1 MIRRSVLDHQSI
13 RRRRQRDYGQWGFGL
28 VKALLMLLGLGG
40 LSLALITGY
49 QFVSSS
55 PVFRLKN
62 IVVVGVD
69 ESLKGELIRISGI
82 TKSQSLLSIDFAGI
96 KSKIESHPW
105 IRSVF
110 LKREFPHTLHI
121 EAENEVPVAIAL
133 LDTLYFVSSSGET
146 FKKVEPDD
154 SVDFPIIT
162 GLSPGG
168 EDNRVHLRRVVAF
181 LDLLSSG
188 ETQVS
193 TDELSEVYVNQHGAL
208 TIYVKQFPFKV
219 CLGEEDF
226 SKKLDS
232 LQNVIRHLRSTRR
245 LDQVRSIDLD
255 YRDRAIV
262 AFGDSVV

>member
-1 MIRRSVLDHQSI
+1 MIRRSVLDHQSVC
-13 RRRRQRDYGQWGFGL
+13 RRRQRDYGQWGFGL
-28 VKALLMLLGLGG
+28 VKVFLVLLGLGG

-62 IVVVGVD
+62 IVVAGVD
-69 ESLKGELIRISGI
+69 DSLRGEVIRISGI
-82 TKSQSLLSIDFAGI
+82 TRSQSLLSIDSGGI
-96 KSKIESHPW
+96 KRKIESHPW

-121 EAENEVPVAIAL
+121 KAENEAPVAIVL
-133 LDTLYFVSSSGET
+133 LDTLYFVSSAGEP
-146 FKKVEPDD
+146 FKKVERDD
-154 SVDFPIIT
+154 SVDFPVIT

-168 EDNRVHLRRVVAF
+168 DENGEHLRRVVVF

-188 ETQVS
+188 ETMLS
-193 TDELSEVYVNQHGAL
+193 IDKLSEVYVNQNGAL
-208 TIYVKQFPFKV
+208 TIYAEQFPFKV
-219 CLGEEDF
+219 CLGKEDF
-226 SKKLDS
+226 GKKLNS

-262 AFGDSVV
+262 AFGDSVA

>member
-1 MIRRSVLDHQSI
+1 MIRRSVLDHQSV

-28 VKALLMLLGLGG
+28 IKVLLVLLGLGV

-55 PVFRLKN
+55 PVFRLKDI
-62 IVVVGVD
+62 IVMGVD
-69 ESLKGELIRISGI
+69 DSLKGEVIRISGI
-82 TKSQSLLSIDFAGI
+82 TKSQSLLSIDCAGI

-121 EAENEVPVAIAL
+121 RAENEAPVALVL
-133 LDTLYFVSSSGET
+133 LDTMYFVSSTGET
-146 FKKVEPDD
+146 FKKVERDD

-168 EDNRVHLRRVVAF
+168 EENGKHLRRVVAL
-181 LDLLSSG
+181 LDLLGSG
-188 ETQVS
+188 QTQIS
-193 TDELSEVYVNQHGAL
+193 IDELSEVYVNQSGAL

-219 CLGEEDF
+219 CLGKEDF

-245 LDQVRSIDLD
+245 LEQVRSIDLD
-255 YRDRAIV
+255 YTDRAIV
-262 AFGDSVV
+262 TFGDSVA